1 LALVSKNYILAIF
14 RKNNTKIIKVW
25 RMFELR
31 SKINPYEGFWEMDHL
46 LDDVENKPNNPA

>member
-1 LALVSKNYILAIF
+1 
-14 RKNNTKIIKVW
+14 
-25 RMFELR
+25 MFELS